1 MVLETTSNS
10 SCIGRSSCSQHWQGP
25 LRSISFHQDVCES
38 AHRIEEL
45 CQFPNLNATSHH
57 LLATQLVRHPVGLHF
72 VFHLDFQAIYH
83 RHKDALE
90 KEVLVFHYV
99 GEKMCF
105 ERGGRKKFDAASAL
119 TKNTFKYVEHSAE
132 KVSKSFME
140 SKVQTCL
147 SFPAASDA
155 YREVRL

>member
-1 MVLETTSNS
+1 MNS
-10 SCIGRSSCSQHWQGP
+10 K
-25 LRSISFHQDVCES
+25 LKNVSFEIKVFPRAWVENKI
-38 AHRIEEL
+38 RI
-45 CQFPNLNATSHH
+45 
-57 LLATQLVRHPVGLHF
+57 
-72 VFHLDFQAIYH
+72 
-83 RHKDALE
+83 
-90 KEVLVFHYV
+90 
-99 GEKMCF
+99 
-105 ERGGRKKFDAASAL
+105 RGGRKEFDAASAL